1 MSWTNNMLYYI
12 ILGRSEK
19 LNKKPENYLSCV
31 WGGGLY

>member
-1 MSWTNNMLYYI
+1 MLYYI

-31 WGGGLY
+31 WGGFVLK